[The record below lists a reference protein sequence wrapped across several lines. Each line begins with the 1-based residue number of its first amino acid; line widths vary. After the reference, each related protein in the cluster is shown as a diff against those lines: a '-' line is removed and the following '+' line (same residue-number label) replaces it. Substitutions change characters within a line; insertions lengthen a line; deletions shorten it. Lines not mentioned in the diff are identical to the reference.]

1 MKNIKT
7 LHTFEHN
14 NTSHPF
20 GVVAI
25 LQQWSNSNIRKNKNL
40 VGKPGLQL
48 RNVIRRGINSGKVI
62 KGTFT
67 GKFKRWHHNKK
78 MNGFIICIE
87 KLPYLQ
93 PSSLYLIQ
101 KESQGYRSYDTV
113 QLGYHFWITLCILH
127 LLDKKH
133 DLPGLVFVNPCTYP
147 IYICDIDKGTLRQ
160 KLYRGHSSDWS
171 SCYLSVFLSL
181 NRGSEYFWL
190 TNLTIIPLSCSL
202 LFL

>member
-1 MKNIKT
+1 MKNIKI

-25 LQQWSNSNIRKNKNL
+25 LQQRSNRNIRKNKDL

-78 MNGFIICIE
+78 MNGFIICTE

-93 PSSLYLIQ
+93 SSSLYLIQ

-160 KLYRGHSSDWS
+160 KLYWGHSSD
-171 SCYLSVFLSL
+171 
-181 NRGSEYFWL
+181 
-190 TNLTIIPLSCSL
+190 
-202 LFL
+202 